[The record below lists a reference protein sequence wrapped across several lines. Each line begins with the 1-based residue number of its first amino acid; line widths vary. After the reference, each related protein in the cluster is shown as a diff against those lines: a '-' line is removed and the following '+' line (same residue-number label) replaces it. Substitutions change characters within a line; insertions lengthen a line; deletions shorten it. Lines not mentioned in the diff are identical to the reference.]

1 MGSALVRAYQA
12 TGDGEYVGRA
22 QRLAEFTLAELTNP
36 AGGFYDICA
45 QESTA
50 LKLRLTLI
58 EQNGAAAAFFLSL
71 AQATKDAS
79 HRGAALSALRAFTG
93 DFSQYGV
100 HAAPFG
106 SALAQLQGL
115 E

>member
-1 MGSALVRAYQA
+1 MGSALLRAYQA
-12 TGDGEYVGRA
+12 TGDVAYVDRA
-22 QRLAEFTLAELTNP
+22 RRLAEFTLSELTNP

-50 LKLRLTLI
+50 LKIRLTLI

-71 AQATKDAS
+71 AQATKDAGY
-79 HRGAALSALRAFTG
+79 RTAALRALRAFAG

-106 SALAQLQGL
+106 SALTQLGGQ